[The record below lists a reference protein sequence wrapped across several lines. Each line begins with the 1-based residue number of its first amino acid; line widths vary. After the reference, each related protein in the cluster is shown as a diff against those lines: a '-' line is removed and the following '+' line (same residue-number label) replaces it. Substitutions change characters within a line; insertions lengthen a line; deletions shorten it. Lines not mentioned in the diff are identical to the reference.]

1 MSNQQPDDAQLT
13 VGSCVA
19 KCIALDFEVAGM
31 EYGVQCFCGN
41 YLRNGAVLAASDS
54 QCAMSCPGNSAE
66 KCGDGNRLSV
76 YHTGDLVIY
85 QTPVAKTTD
94 LPGNWVYEGCLTDT
108 GNTKTLPWFVPL
120 DQENSPAA
128 CLSACAE
135 FGYNAGGM
143 EYGVEC
149 CEFPRSFVDPYLL
162 TFSI

>member
-76 YHTGDLVIY
+76 YHTGDGHRKHKDSALVRPFGSGK
-85 QTPVAKTTD
+85 Q
-94 LPGNWVYEGCLTDT
+94 
-108 GNTKTLPWFVPL
+108 
-120 DQENSPAA
+120 SRS
-128 CLSACAE
+128 LSLRLC
-135 FGYNAGGM
+135 
-143 EYGVEC
+143 
-149 CEFPRSFVDPYLL
+149 
-162 TFSI
+162 